1 MASMGNRSFRQDD
14 HTGGSLMTFA
24 RCRFV
29 CLALCCLLV
38 VGGPWAAEAA
48 QLQKLKITQAV
59 EALQF
64 IVLYV
69 ARANGYLA
77 DEGYEAEVTV
87 TAGGGPEVQ
96 ALIAKEVDFAATGA
110 PINFFSAERGK
121 PVVAVHSLL
130 SRSILNVAM
139 RKDVAQA
146 RGITPDSPME
156 AKLKALKGLTVGV
169 TRPGSLSHMVGTYFV
184 RQAGLRPQEDTKL
197 LAIGGGDAMVASLA
211 AGKIDAFV
219 FSSPMPETS
228 VRRGDAIMLINNAAG
243 EYPPLREYAQNYVC
257 VRPEFLTENPEAI
270 RKVVRALTRA
280 NQWVVE
286 TPPPRVAAAIQRFF
300 PGISPDVL
308 EATVGVVK
316 HAVRPDGIITDRS
329 IEVAQEVAMESGLL
343 KAKIP
348 IRQLVNNGFH

>member
-1 MASMGNRSFRQDD
+1 MKLIRSCVLAV
-14 HTGGSLMTFA
+14 SL
-24 RCRFV
+24 
-29 CLALCCLLV
+29 LGLLV
-38 VGGPWAAEAA
+38 LPAGRPAEGA

-64 IVLYV
+64 MVLYV
-69 ARANGYLA
+69 ARANGYLTE
-77 DEGYEAEVTV
+77 EGYDPEVTV

-110 PINFFSAERGK
+110 PINFFSADRGK

-130 SRSILNVAM
+130 SRSILNVVL

-184 RQAGLRPQEDTKL
+184 LRAGLKPQEDTKL
-197 LAIGGGDAMVASLA
+197 LAIGGGDAMMASLA
-211 AGKIDAFV
+211 SGKIDAFV
-219 FSSPMPETS
+219 FSSPIPETS
-228 VRRGDAIMLINNAAG
+228 VKRGDAIMLINNAAG
-243 EYPPLREYAQNYVC
+243 EYPPLREYAQNYLC
-257 VRPEFLTENPEAI
+257 VRPEFLVENPEAV

-280 NQWVVE
+280 NRWVSE
-286 TPPPRVAAAIQRFF
+286 TPPPQIAAAIQRFF
-300 PGISPDVL
+300 PGINPDVL
-308 EATVGVVK
+308 ETTVGVVK
-316 HAVRPDGIITDRS
+316 HAVRPDGIITERS
-329 IEVAQEVAMESGLL
+329 IEVAQEVAIESGLL

-348 IRQLVNNGFH
+348 INQLINNSFH